1 MSLLSMTVKK
11 STKKKYITLDE
22 LFSAI
27 KEYLEEKA
35 TPEIIEETQDIL
47 LKHTL
52 ELEFTKFCTVNEVD
66 SEIKEIVVK
75 YLQDLKYKEGRT
87 SELLKKY
94 PIDDFIKDYVLEKA
108 LKQVCKEN
116 GLDLET
122 EEAIRKQLK
131 NRR

>member
-1 MSLLSMTVKK
+1 MTVKK
-11 STKKKYITLDE
+11 STKKKKSITLDE
-22 LFSAI
+22 LFSEI
-27 KEYLEEKA
+27 KEFLEEKA

-52 ELEFTKFCTVNEVD
+52 ELEFTEFCSANEVD

-75 YLQDLKYKEGRT
+75 YLQDLKCKEGRT
-87 SELLKKY
+87 SELLEKY
-94 PIDDFIKDYVLEKA
+94 PLDNFIEDYVLEKA

-116 GLDLET
+116 GLDSAT
-122 EEAIRKQLK
+122 EEAIRQQLK

>member
-1 MSLLSMTVKK
+1 MTVKK

-87 SELLKKY
+87 SELLNKY
-94 PIDDFIKDYVLEKA
+94 PLDDFIKDHVLEKA

>member
-1 MSLLSMTVKK
+1 MTDEKVH
-11 STKKKYITLDE
+11 KKKYITLDE

-35 TPEIIEETQDIL
+35 TSEIIEETQDIL

-75 YLQDLKYKEGRT
+75 YLQDLKCKVGRT
-87 SELLKKY
+87 SELLNKY
-94 PIDDFIKDYVLEKA
+94 PLDDFIKDYVFEKA

>member
-1 MSLLSMTVKK
+1 MTVKK
-11 STKKKYITLDE
+11 STKNKNLYE
-22 LFSAI
+22 LFFEI
-27 KEYLEEKA
+27 KKYLEEKA

-66 SEIKEIVVK
+66 SEIKEIVIE
-75 YLQDLKYKEGRT
+75 YLQDLKHKEGRT

-94 PIDDFIKDYVLEKA
+94 PVDDFIKDYVFEKA

-116 GLDLET
+116 RLDSET
-122 EEAIRKQLK
+122 EELIRKQLK

>member
-1 MSLLSMTVKK
+1 MTVKK

-35 TPEIIEETQDIL
+35 TPKIIEETQDIL

-75 YLQDLKYKEGRT
+75 YLQDLKHKEGRT

-94 PIDDFIKDYVLEKA
+94 PIDDFVKDYAFEKA
-108 LKQVCKEN
+108 LKQICKEK
-116 GLDLET
+116 GLNSVT
-122 EEAIRKQLK
+122 EEAIRKQL
-131 NRR
+131 RR

>member
-1 MSLLSMTVKK
+1 MTVKK

>member
-1 MSLLSMTVKK
+1 MKK
-11 STKKKYITLDE
+11 ATKEKYITLDE

-87 SELLKKY
+87 SELFKKY

-116 GLDLET
+116 GLNSET

>member
-1 MSLLSMTVKK
+1 MTNEKGN
-11 STKKKYITLDE
+11 KKKYITLDE

-35 TPEIIEETQDIL
+35 TPEIIEEAQDIL

-66 SEIKEIVVK
+66 AETKEIVVK
-75 YLQDLKYKEGRT
+75 YLQDLKHKEGRT

-94 PIDDFIKDYVLEKA
+94 PIDDFIKDYAFEKA
-108 LKQVCKEN
+108 LKQICKEK
-116 GLDLET
+116 GLNSVT
-122 EEAIRKQLK
+122 EEAIRKQL
-131 NRR
+131 RR

>member
-1 MSLLSMTVKK
+1 MTDEKGN
-11 STKKKYITLDE
+11 KKKYKNLDE
-22 LFSAI
+22 LFFEI
-27 KEYLEEKA
+27 KEYLKSKA
-35 TPEIIEETQDIL
+35 TSEIIEETQDIL

-52 ELEFTKFCTVNEVD
+52 ELEFTKFCSANEVD

-75 YLQDLKYKEGRT
+75 YLQDLKCKEGRT

-94 PIDDFIKDYVLEKA
+94 PIDDFIKDYVFEKA

-116 GLDLET
+116 GLNLET

>member
-1 MSLLSMTVKK
+1 MTDEKVH
-11 STKKKYITLDE
+11 KKKYITLDE

-35 TPEIIEETQDIL
+35 TSEIIEETQDIL

-75 YLQDLKYKEGRT
+75 YLQDLKCKEGRT

-94 PIDDFIKDYVLEKA
+94 PIDDFIKDYVFEKA

-116 GLDLET
+116 GLNLET

>member
-1 MSLLSMTVKK
+1 MTDEKVN
-11 STKKKYITLDE
+11 KKKYITLDE

-27 KEYLEEKA
+27 KEYLKEKA

-66 SEIKEIVVK
+66 SEIKEIVIK
-75 YLQDLKYKEGRT
+75 YLQDLKHKEGRT

-94 PIDDFIKDYVLEKA
+94 PVDNFIKDYAFEKA

>member
-1 MSLLSMTVKK
+1 MTDEKVN
-11 STKKKYITLDE
+11 KKKYITLDE
-22 LFSAI
+22 LFSVI

-75 YLQDLKYKEGRT
+75 YLQDLKHKEGRT

-94 PIDDFIKDYVLEKA
+94 PVDNFIKDYVFEKA

-116 GLDLET
+116 GLDSET

>member
-1 MSLLSMTVKK
+1 MTDEKGN
-11 STKKKYITLDE
+11 KKKYITLDE

-66 SEIKEIVVK
+66 SEIKEIVIK

-94 PIDDFIKDYVLEKA
+94 PIDDFIKDYVFEKT

-116 GLDLET
+116 GLDSET
-122 EEAIRKQLK
+122 EEKIRNCIRGKTI
-131 NRR
+131 NV